1 MKRLGCILL
10 LCLALSACLTAGK
23 RGGDSGLVIFDL
35 GPSVDR
41 ALPVRSSPMAVEV
54 RAPIWFDTLGI
65 DYRLGYADP
74 TRLREYARARWAGPP
89 AQLIQQRLARA
100 LGLIAVGQDRAACV
114 LRVEI
119 DEFSQV
125 FDTPRQSRGLLQGR
139 LVWLDRSR
147 AVLESM
153 TVTIE
158 RPASSA
164 DSQGGVLAL
173 RAAVDALIETVSAHE
188 AALTAGGRLALCWR

>member
-10 LCLALSACLTAGK
+10 LSLALSACLTAGK
-23 RGGDSGLVIFDL
+23 RGSDSGLAIFDL

-41 ALPVRSSPMAVEV
+41 ELPVRSSPMAIEV

-100 LGLIAVGQDRAACV
+100 LGLIAVGQGRAACV

-125 FDTPRQSRGLLQGR
+125 FDTPQQSRALLQGR
-139 LVWLDRSR
+139 VVWLDRSR
-147 AVLESM
+147 AVLDSM

-158 RPASSA
+158 RPASTA

-173 RAAVDALIETVSAHE
+173 RAAVDVLIDTVSAHE
-188 AALTAGGRLALCWR
+188 AALTAGGRLAPCLR